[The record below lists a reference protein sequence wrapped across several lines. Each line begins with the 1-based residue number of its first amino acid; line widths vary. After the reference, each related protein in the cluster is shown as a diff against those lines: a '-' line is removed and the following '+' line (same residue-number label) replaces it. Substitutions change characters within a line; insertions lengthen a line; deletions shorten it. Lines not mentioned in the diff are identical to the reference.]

1 MRQQAPQ
8 ILGVRSNAK
17 VFWGLFQ
24 STCVPKWHTKIHTSG
39 HFLERDLPHV
49 VEMPRFW
56 EWLLLHSVSQFFQIG
71 QINVYSWLG
80 INWLNLTKKNNS
92 ILFLKCTFCFWTWH
106 LLLQFTHYAIQ
117 QLMRDFKYLFW
128 LSIDFLHCLNSYICL
143 TGEILWRPVCYGLQP
158 PSNDP
163 ESTEVE
169 TGTLL

>member
-1 MRQQAPQ
+1 
-8 ILGVRSNAK
+8 
-17 VFWGLFQ
+17 
-24 STCVPKWHTKIHTSG
+24 
-39 HFLERDLPHV
+39 
-49 VEMPRFW
+49 MPRFFGAFFSQ
-56 EWLLLHSVSQFFQIG
+56 HVSQSSTQKYIRAAIFWKGNNPMLWQCQDFGSGCYCTRSHSSSKMG

-128 LSIDFLHCLNSYICL
+128 LSIDFLHCLDFYICS

-158 PSNDP
+158 PSNHP